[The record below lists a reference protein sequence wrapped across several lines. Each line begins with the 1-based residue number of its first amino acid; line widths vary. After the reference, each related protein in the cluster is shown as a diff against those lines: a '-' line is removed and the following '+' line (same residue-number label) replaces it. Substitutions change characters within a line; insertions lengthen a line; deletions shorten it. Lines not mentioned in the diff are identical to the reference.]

1 MNLFRR
7 NVLTG
12 FFLYVLRV
20 LCGEAFV
27 SSAWILTG
35 YGTRKEISLEFHRGS
50 S

>member
-7 NVLTG
+7 NVLTR

-27 SSAWILTG
+27 SNSKRVDSNRVWHPK
-35 YGTRKEISLEFHRGS
+35 RDQS
-50 S
+50 